1 MNTISKVV
9 EKLVVS
15 SPFLEEALTEKLINV
30 SSLARK
36 IKHQVEDEMGME
48 IKEGAIVMAINRLSP
63 NYYYKVNI
71 GIKDFVNQIGD
82 IIVRSNLSSYTFVN
96 SNSLTHQHVKLLQ
109 EITEQKNIFYSF
121 SQGVYET
128 TIVVSEA
135 LNTKLEELFTAEK
148 MISNK
153 RTLSSITV
161 KLPMENTE
169 VSGLYYFIFKKL
181 AWVGINIVEVIS
193 TTNEFTVI
201 VKEDDVDTAFS
212 ILKNLK
218 KS

>member
-36 IKHQVEDEMGME
+36 IKPQVEDEMGME

-63 NYYYKVNI
+63 SYYYKVNI
-71 GIKDFVNQIGD
+71 GIKDFVNQLGD
-82 IIVRSNLSSYTFVN
+82 IIVRSNLCSYTFVN
-96 SNSLTHQHVKLLQ
+96 SNSLTHQQVRLLQ

-128 TIVVSEA
+128 TLVVSDTLSA
-135 LNTKLEELFTAEK
+135 KLEELFAAEK

-169 VSGLYYFIFKKL
+169 VSGLYYYIFKKL

-218 KS
+218 RI